1 MKAVRPVIAI
11 AGVFAAIGLEPE
23 TRGNY
28 SPSVHN
34 RHVVPLKAASIPVVV
49 AICASSAA
57 ASKLGGREC
66 QVSECREA
74 NFLQY
79 TRDVFW

>member
-11 AGVFAAIGLEPE
+11 AGVFATIGLEPE

-34 RHVVPLKAASIPVVV
+34 RHAVPLKAASIPVVV
-49 AICASSAA
+49 AICAS
-57 ASKLGGREC
+57 LRGGIEIGRPRMSGIGV
-66 QVSECREA
+66 QRS
-74 NFLQY
+74 
-79 TRDVFW
+79 